1 MIYCELYIWETNTH
15 HYQRHHIQMDHICIK
30 KIPGT
35 LWIISPGNFFFFL
48 MSVQTLAFSPWEGQ
62 EEPVEHMLMIA
73 GQDDCHWAVLSKRFI
88 PKESLTQGEPPAG
101 ILALLQ
107 LQPNHWWSCTQCQWW
122 VLPHWRG
129 DHTAQTNPGGFRP
142 CLCSVGGSSAPA
154 WCGK

>member
-1 MIYCELYIWETNTH
+1 MGNQHTSLPETSHTNGSHLHQKNTWH
-15 HYQRHHIQMDHICIK
+15 
-30 KIPGT
+30 T
-35 LWIISPGNFFFFL
+35 LDNLLWQFFFFL

-122 VLPHWRG
+122 VLSHWRG

-142 CLCSVGGSSAPA
+142 CLCSVGGNSAPA